1 MGGKGRKPS
10 DKKPTASSGKRRKGA
25 PSVTEFLS
33 KISSGQRAAAPAKG
47 LLGEVSREAL
57 IAAGRADPEHVE
69 FIDGFDVDLTSLE
82 DGEPVMPRRTARI
95 PVSATVEVRGVF
107 GLEEQRL
114 SNASL
119 TGVFIETASPLDV
132 GDAVEIAFPRPGGRK
147 LKVQGRVRWVTP
159 FGGLKDARPGMGVEL
174 FGVDADKREVLAEL
188 ISRRR

>member
-10 DKKPTASSGKRRKGA
+10 DKKAAHAGKRKKGA

-33 KISSGQRAAAPAKG
+33 KISSGQRAGAPAKG
-47 LLGEVSREAL
+47 LLGEVSKEAL
-57 IAAGRADPEHVE
+57 IAAGRAEPEQVE
-69 FIDGFDVDLTSLE
+69 FIDGIDVDLTSLE
-82 DGEPVMPRRTARI
+82 DEEPVAPRRTARI
-95 PVSATVEVRGVF
+95 PLSETVEVRGFF
-107 GLEEQRL
+107 GLERQRVA
-114 SNASL
+114 NASL
-119 TGVFIETASPLDV
+119 TGVFIETASPLEV

-174 FGVDADKREVLAEL
+174 FGVDAEKRELLADL